1 MNSILSHALLAAVLC
16 LLMAALIPTL
26 DWVQC
31 TQHAGGAACRT
42 SAGMAR
48 EAWAG
53 TGATLM
59 AIAVPSGRQR

>member
-1 MNSILSHALLAAVLC
+1 MSNVLSHALLAAVLC
-16 LLMAALIPTL
+16 LLMAAIIPSL

-31 TQHAGGAACRT
+31 TRHAGGAACRVP
-42 SAGMAR
+42 AAMAR

-53 TGATLM
+53 TGATLL